1 MATRGYRSGAPSR
14 STFRLGRRG
23 IVATPEHHDV
33 LEIVDRAVRDV
44 LNLEISRPIAGDV
57 SLGNER
63 DPIFVLAR
71 SQMAVL
77 KQEAEAGSGIECRA
91 RPAETARRHGKH
103 LGDVRVGLGP
113 LQSGGANTH

>member
-1 MATRGYRSGAPSR
+1 
-14 STFRLGRRG
+14 
-23 IVATPEHHDV
+23 V
-33 LEIVDRAVRDV
+33 LDIVDRAARDV

-63 DPIFVLAR
+63 DPIFVPSR

-77 KQEAEAGSGIECRA
+77 QQEAEAGSGIECRA